1 MKYLLLLF
9 SLLILDNEC
18 QGQNEIDEIQLL
30 KDQNFVE
37 KKFDRRK
44 VTYLFASNR
53 NVLVKYNP
61 ISLTFGG
68 LLFFYQKA
76 ISPQISVDCPYE
88 INCSNFSKRCIQH
101 FGLLKG
107 ISLTADRLTRCSQ
120 FTLIDLKQIDFSS
133 KKKIIDPIEI
143 YETRKSKHK

>member
-1 MKYLLLLF
+1 MLKSLSFAALIFLKINCFGQNSIDEVALLKEQNFKENKFDVRKVSYLF
-9 SLLILDNEC
+9 SNT
-18 QGQNEIDEIQLL
+18 N
-30 KDQNFVE
+30 
-37 KKFDRRK
+37 
-44 VTYLFASNR
+44 

-61 ISLTFGG
+61 VSLTFGG

-107 ISLTADRLTRCSQ
+107 VSLTADRLTRCSQ
-120 FTLIDLKQIDFSS
+120 FTLIDIKPIDFNN
-133 KKKIIDPIEI
+133 KNKIIDRIES
-143 YETRKSKHK
+143 YETRNSKN

>member
-1 MKYLLLLF
+1 MLKSLSFIAFIFLKINCFGQNSIDEVALLKEQNFKENKFDVRKVSYLF
-9 SLLILDNEC
+9 SNT
-18 QGQNEIDEIQLL
+18 N
-30 KDQNFVE
+30 
-37 KKFDRRK
+37 
-44 VTYLFASNR
+44 

-61 ISLTFGG
+61 VSLTFGG

-88 INCSNFSKRCIQH
+88 LNCSNFSKRCIQH

-120 FTLIDLKQIDFSS
+120 FTLIDIKPIDFTDNH
-133 KKKIIDPIEI
+133 KIKDPIES
-143 YETRKSKHK
+143 YETRKSNK

>member
-1 MKYLLLLF
+1 MLK
-9 SLLILDNEC
+9 SLSFIALIFLKINC
-18 QGQNEIDEIQLL
+18 FGQNSIDEIALL
-30 KDQNFVE
+30 KEQNFKE
-37 KKFDRRK
+37 NKFDVRK
-44 VTYLFASNR
+44 VSYLFSNTN

-61 ISLTFGG
+61 VSLTFGG

-107 ISLTADRLTRCSQ
+107 VSLTADRLTRCSQ
-120 FTLIDLKQIDFSS
+120 FTLIDIKPIDFNN
-133 KKKIIDPIEI
+133 KNKIIDRIES
-143 YETRKSKHK
+143 YETRNSKN